1 MKTYS
6 AKKEDIQKKWYLVDA
21 QDKVLGRLACE
32 LAKVLMGKGKAVYT
46 SHVDTGD
53 YVIVINADKVSLTGK
68 KWEDKVYYHYSGYP
82 GGMKSITAKKMKEEK
97 PADLL
102 ELAVR
107 RMLPKNRLGRDMYR
121 KLKVYASSEHPHT
134 AQKPEVLEI

>member
-1 MKTYS
+1 
-6 AKKEDIQKKWYLVDA
+6 
-21 QDKVLGRLACE
+21 
-32 LAKVLMGKGKAVYT
+32 MGKGKPVYT

-53 YVIVINADKVSLTGK
+53 YVIVINADKVSLSGK

-97 PADLL
+97 PRDLL

-107 RMLPKNRLGRDMYR
+107 RMLPKSKLGKDMYR